1 MVDDALD
8 YPRTDEQLAKWQ
20 HLLKDT
26 ADHLPDELPLDVAGR
41 LTRMVGLT
49 LEAEGFHAS
58 LGSRCQIVQGKQTSE
73 AEVVGFHH
81 DKLYLM
87 PVADV
92 QGLAPNAR
100 VLPLSQAAQVSVGY
114 ELLGRVIDGAGYPL
128 DGDPLPTMSYSV
140 PLNGRRINPLNR
152 DPIRQSLDV
161 GVRAINSLLT
171 VGRGQRLGLFA
182 GTGVGKSILLG
193 MMAKY
198 TQADI
203 VVVGLVGERGREV
216 NEFIRQI
223 LGPEGLA
230 RSVVVAAPADDPPL
244 RRLHGALRATAIAE
258 FFRDQGLN
266 VLLLMDSLTRYAQ
279 AQREIALAVGEP
291 PASKGYP
298 PSVFARLPQLI
309 ERAGNGEPGKGS
321 ITAFYTVLTEGDDN
335 NDPVADS
342 ARGVLDGH
350 FVLSRRIAESGRYP
364 AIDIEA
370 SISRVMQEVV
380 SREQMDMAL
389 RVKRIMSLY
398 QQNQDLISV
407 GAYARGS
414 NPQIDE
420 AIRLQPALTQ
430 FLSQKPHESVGME
443 QSLRDMI
450 TLFSA

>member
-1 MVDDALD
+1 MLMAIHPPERLQKWHN
-8 YPRTDEQLAKWQ
+8 QLTFVGSQ
-20 HLLKDT
+20 
-26 ADHLPDELPLDVAGR
+26 LPAQLPLSVSGK

-49 LEAEGFHAS
+49 LEAEGFYAP
-58 LGSRCQIVQGKQTSE
+58 LGARCRIVQGRHESE
-73 AEVVGFHH
+73 AEVVGFHR
-81 DKLYLM
+81 DKLFLM

-92 QGLAPNAR
+92 QGLAPNAQ
-100 VLPLSQAAQVSVGY
+100 VFPLEQAAQVSVGF
-114 ELLGRVIDGAGYPL
+114 ELLGRVIDGAGQPL
-128 DGDPLPTMSYSV
+128 DGAPLPELAHRV
-140 PLNGRRINPLNR
+140 PLHGRRINPLNR
-152 DPIRQSLDV
+152 DPIAFSLDV

-182 GTGVGKSILLG
+182 GTGVGKSVLLG

-198 TQADI
+198 TKADI
-203 VVVGLVGERGREV
+203 VVVGLIGERGREV

-223 LGPEGLA
+223 LGAEGLA
-230 RSVVVAAPADDPPL
+230 RAVVVAAPADDPPL

-321 ITAFYTVLTEGDDN
+321 ITAFYTVLTEGDDT
-335 NDPVADS
+335 NDPVSDAS
-342 ARGVLDGH
+342 RGVLDGH

-380 SREQMDMAL
+380 SQEQMDLAI
-389 RVKRIMSLY
+389 RIKRIMSLY
-398 QQNQDLISV
+398 QQNQDLINV
-407 GAYARGS
+407 GAYSRGTNS
-414 NPQIDE
+414 LIDE
-420 AIRLQPALTQ
+420 AIELQPALQQ
-430 FLSQKPHESVGME
+430 FLSQKPHESVSMQ
-443 QSLRDMI
+443 QSLLDMI
-450 TLFSA
+450 ALFKR

>member
-1 MVDDALD
+1 MTAASHPEYRLK
-8 YPRTDEQLAKWQ
+8 RWHQQMQ
-20 HLLKDT
+20 HI
-26 ADHLPDELPLDVAGR
+26 ASHLPPDIPLPVSGR

-49 LEAEGFHAS
+49 LEAEGLFAP
-58 LGSRCQIVQGKQTSE
+58 LGSRCRITQGRQHSE
-73 AEVVGFHH
+73 AEVVGFHR

-87 PVADV
+87 PVAEIH
-92 QGLAPNAR
+92 GLAPNAR
-100 VLPLSQAAQVSVGY
+100 VTPLQHEAQVEVGF
-114 ELLGRVIDGAGYPL
+114 ELLGRVIDGAGQPL
-128 DGDPLPTMSYSV
+128 DSKPLPILVHAV
-140 PLNGRRINPLNR
+140 PLHGRRINPLNR
-152 DPIRQSLDV
+152 DPIAFSLDV

-198 TQADI
+198 TKADI

-223 LGPEGLA
+223 LGDEGLA

-298 PSVFARLPQLI
+298 PSVFARIPQLI

-321 ITAFYTVLTEGDDN
+321 ITAFYTVLTEGDDP
-335 NDPVADS
+335 NDPVADA

-370 SISRVMQEVV
+370 SISRVMKEVI
-380 SREQMDMAL
+380 SHEQMDLAL
-389 RVKRIMSLY
+389 RIKRIMALY
-398 QQNQDLISV
+398 QQNQDLINV
-407 GAYARGS
+407 GAYTRGT

-420 AIRLQPALTQ
+420 AIQLQPALHQ
-430 FLSQKPHESVGME
+430 FLSQKPHESVAME
-443 QSLRDMI
+443 QSLMDMI
-450 TLFSA
+450 QIFKRSD

>member
-1 MVDDALD
+1 MMMRPLHPNV
-8 YPRTDEQLAKWQ
+8 RQQRWHWQLQQITQ
-20 HLLKDT
+20 HL
-26 ADHLPDELPLDVAGR
+26 PEIPLNLSGR

-49 LEAEGFHAS
+49 LEAEGLFAP
-58 LGSRCQIVQGKQTSE
+58 LGARCRIVQGKQTSE

-87 PVADV
+87 PVSDM

-100 VLPLSQAAQVSVGY
+100 VMPLGEDAQVPVGFA
-114 ELLGRVIDGAGYPL
+114 LLGRVIDGAGSPL
-128 DGDPLPTMSYSV
+128 DDLPLPNLLQTT
-140 PLNGRRINPLNR
+140 PLHGRRINPLSR
-152 DPIRQSLDV
+152 DPITTSLDV

-198 TQADI
+198 TKADI
-203 VVVGLVGERGREV
+203 VVVGLIGERGREV

-223 LGPEGLA
+223 LGEDGLS

-266 VLLLMDSLTRYAQ
+266 VLLLMDSLTRFAQ

-298 PSVFARLPQLI
+298 PSVFAKLPQLI
-309 ERAGNGEPGKGS
+309 ERAGNGEPGRGS
-321 ITAFYTVLTEGDDN
+321 ITAFYTVLTEGDDQ

-370 SISRVMQEVV
+370 SISRVMKDVV
-380 SREQMDMAL
+380 PAEQMDLAL
-389 RVKRIMSLY
+389 RIKRLMALY
-398 QQNQDLISV
+398 QQNQDLINV

-420 AIRLQPALTQ
+420 AIVLQPALQQ
-430 FLSQKPHESVGME
+430 FLSQKPHESVAME
-443 QSLRDMI
+443 QSLMDMI
-450 TLFSA
+450 QLFR

>member
-1 MVDDALD
+1 MTHDDG
-8 YPRTDEQLAKWQ
+8 YPRSADKLVQWQQRLKYTAEQ
-20 HLLKDT
+20 
-26 ADHLPDELPLDVAGR
+26 LPDELSLDVAGR

-58 LGSRCQIVQGKQTSE
+58 LGSRCQIIQGKQISE

-128 DGDPLPTMSYSV
+128 DGDPLPSLSYSV

-152 DPIRQSLDV
+152 DPIRSSLDV

-198 TQADI
+198 TKADI

-298 PSVFARLPQLI
+298 PSVFAKLPQLI

-430 FLSQKPHESVGME
+430 FLSQKPHESVAME

-450 TLFSA
+450 MLFNH